1 MGMWKKLMS
10 RPMRLP
16 RLKPYVPDP
25 DDPAIFWF
33 NSERDDII
41 REVVRRLV
49 ERYAKN
55 HG

>member
-1 MGMWKKLMS
+1 MKLFK

-16 RLKPYVPDP
+16 RLRPYVPEP

-41 REVVRRLV
+41 REVARRMV
-49 ERYAKN
+49 ERYDKDREPLE
-55 HG
+55 